1 MNRFNK
7 KPTNVFIRPEGYEP
21 QWRPAFV
28 PSTSYDYTQLSNEEQ
43 RQYDPAEITGEQGL
57 KFTPIV
63 DDFRR
68 LGENTLGVATS
79 WIGFAGYRAFESVA
93 NLIDPTAGGDMIRME
108 PLNLTDDPTEPDS
121 MNRLEIIA
129 KDLYDNRVPIE
140 DYGYILSA
148 STYGEYEDR
157 LARVKLASPEAR
169 EASGFFG
176 KAVGTV
182 ADTAALLALGVAS
195 DGLLIAGF
203 GTRGAVAGVIENRAS
218 MDLYRRM
225 IDTAQEAAK
234 FTNTI
239 SRTNLIGRGVAIG
252 LAEQAMIDTLTEQL
266 DPTYRD
272 ASISSYVLS
281 GGIYGAVGGFAG
293 RALIREQFGKFMRKA
308 QREYVMGGAYVG
320 APMDFSWNSASDLD
334 RTVLR
339 QAPVSDR
346 VDQVGQR
353 AADRY
358 MELRNKYQAAGPDA
372 DINTVLTPEELQWL
386 RTDPVAQVLNRV
398 EILGYGDDVGV
409 SAIRQ
414 TPEQPIAEAA
424 RPAEEAA
431 RQVEEVAPVV
441 PEQPPIEVPTPHSGK
456 YPWQMTRKEFLA
468 TGKKMY
474 HGTSRLFK
482 RFSHTEAVD
491 RYNRPVRQGRFYF
504 TDNPEVASR
513 FAQIGGQL
521 VDLGRYFGDD
531 VPEDLTPLI
540 EALETRR
547 AVGDR
552 ITMIDTAGK
561 EVDVPD
567 LKALT
572 ADDFRDS
579 SVTVYKKSRLPRTI
593 ETTVYGKE
601 LDLTDPAKI
610 PQELRVALSGTRFD
624 LNQMQEL
631 MFNHEFSDILIEW
644 ARANGYGRIVVPDAV
659 ESGFKST
666 IVLEEFIGYGV
677 DAHRQIVEEAVR
689 RGLPV
694 PDDVLKQ
701 YKISK
706 PEAPRA
712 AAAAAVPEV
721 QRAVPSEPR
730 LVRPFTAEAT
740 TTTRQIER
748 QRQIASIAVDAMY
761 AAHRRG
767 LRGAAYST
775 SVMAAVEFALRL
787 DQKKLLSDARRV
799 RFLVN
804 ALHDTI
810 VDGLEES
817 LSGGALANFVKSRMV
832 KKLNEAELEALKGFL
847 EGTDVLGK
855 SLRAANIASM
865 RRPFRWFLESYGL
878 NREWDDIIEQ
888 DRLVDE
894 MWDLYNA
901 GFDDDSIRYGLDEN
915 LNRSFIVE
923 FMNNLRNSGAR
934 LNRQQ
939 FDEMLAELREVVSN
953 PPRLKSGKVD
963 RRARLTRLAEVHNR
977 WVDAGAAEIGA
988 AGPMPKRKITIPD
1001 YAKKRLDE
1009 ILKRVEDE
1017 RAAAATTA
1025 AGTGGRNITRV
1036 ASDPAEPLATTP
1048 DEAVAQMNATHERL
1062 NRDIPILN
1070 RIYERLP
1077 GGVQRA
1083 FSQTKFILGNK
1094 NPYIRQFGM
1103 IVQNARTAMVDGTG
1117 KAVSQASTVLEQ
1129 GISAINAYLST
1140 TLISLRNNYIRYAL
1154 EKSMDDPITLK
1165 DAMRSAF
1172 VKGDKKREFYRKVIG
1187 VLRGGTDES
1196 AAVMEAAKTMRKVMD
1211 DIHQVAKDL
1220 KIKGLEFMEENY
1232 FPRLWRFEVIRD
1244 IAARDGGRDDLIN
1257 LFRKALATAGTD
1269 AAPMRQFR
1277 DADGNILE
1285 FDDIENAAIV
1295 FTDKLIAMA
1304 NRADNAPLTAYD
1316 EELSKAIDRLLGP
1329 VAGEPK
1335 GVRTHRG
1342 KGRAI
1347 LNEKASITA
1356 SADYF
1361 KRGSSDL
1368 TLDDLTNLD
1377 LPTVMKKYLVSVQGE
1392 INAKKMVDILN
1403 KFLVDNRIYK
1413 PFKDGESQGF
1423 AEIEKLEDWLK
1434 LANKM
1439 GAEMGVGEADS
1450 ATAAAMKTMIG
1461 AIRFEP
1467 IQHANNEMKI
1477 LNELGQDVAG
1487 VMLPLVYMAKGGWF
1501 AFSAIS
1507 ELSRVATTTGLRQ
1520 MVAQMPIMAD
1530 MIKNWYNMDEGAKN
1544 FSMLVDQAFHPS
1556 TDRLRRTLYQ
1566 DLQGEMVTAAD
1577 GTVGGLSRSPRAI
1590 ARRAA
1595 ERASAAFA
1603 DISLLAPITSFS
1615 QQLMATSTLQ
1625 HLYDV
1630 AKGQARRMDDTTVR
1644 TLGLEPEQ
1652 YDRIIQFVGNNARTD
1667 GTWGMDRVVDLR
1679 QLAGDDFD
1687 MLKGFIDRAVR
1698 TRIQDVPTRGDFH
1711 DLAFSF
1717 SGKIFT
1723 QFRTFSLKS
1732 VDNFLFQNAS
1742 RIAHGDIKAK
1752 AQVAAEMSAAALTG
1766 ALIMYGRSRLQYE
1779 SAKERGDKDQM
1790 KFIEQRLGVEGFIK
1804 GGLSSTGE
1812 FFLPGMIADF
1822 GMKYVVDPTAR
1833 GFGLKDTALNR
1844 PLFDPYGFSQ
1854 TSLFNTPTGSFISSA
1869 YKVSKD
1875 IMEQDFNQKTL
1886 HNMRLLT
1893 PGSNFVGWS
1902 QVLDISEQQI
1912 ADYFNIPPAKR

>member
-68 LGENTLGVATS
+68 LGENTFGAATS
-79 WIGFAGYRAFESVA
+79 WVGFAGYRAFESVA

-157 LARVKLASPEAR
+157 LTRVKLASPEAR

-195 DGLLIAGF
+195 DGMLIAGF

-272 ASISSYVLS
+272 ASIGAYVLS
-281 GGIYGAVGGFAG
+281 GSIYGAVGGAVG
-293 RALIREQFGKFMRKA
+293 RALVAEQFGKFMRKA
-308 QREYVMGGAYVG
+308 QREVVIGGAYVG

-334 RTVLR
+334 QTVLR
-339 QAPVSDR
+339 QAPVSER

-386 RTDPVAQVLNRV
+386 RTDPVAQVLNKV
-398 EILGYGDDVGV
+398 EVLGE
-409 SAIRQ
+409 SAN
-414 TPEQPIAEAA
+414 
-424 RPAEEAA
+424 
-431 RQVEEVAPVV
+431 V
-441 PEQPPIEVPTPHSGK
+441 
-456 YPWQMTRKEFLA
+456 
-468 TGKKMY
+468 
-474 HGTSRLFK
+474 
-482 RFSHTEAVD
+482 RFADEAV
-491 RYNRPVRQGRFYF
+491 
-504 TDNPEVASR
+504 E
-513 FAQIGGQL
+513 
-521 VDLGRYFGDD
+521 
-531 VPEDLTPLI
+531 
-540 EALETRR
+540 
-547 AVGDR
+547 
-552 ITMIDTAGK
+552 
-561 EVDVPD
+561 
-567 LKALT
+567 
-572 ADDFRDS
+572 
-579 SVTVYKKSRLPRTI
+579 
-593 ETTVYGKE
+593 
-601 LDLTDPAKI
+601 
-610 PQELRVALSGTRFD
+610 
-624 LNQMQEL
+624 
-631 MFNHEFSDILIEW
+631 
-644 ARANGYGRIVVPDAV
+644 
-659 ESGFKST
+659 
-666 IVLEEFIGYGV
+666 
-677 DAHRQIVEEAVR
+677 
-689 RGLPV
+689 
-694 PDDVLKQ
+694 
-701 YKISK
+701 
-706 PEAPRA
+706 
-712 AAAAAVPEV
+712 
-721 QRAVPSEPR
+721 
-730 LVRPFTAEAT
+730 
-740 TTTRQIER
+740 TTRQVAR
-748 QRQIASIAVDAMY
+748 QRQIASDAMY
-761 AAHRRG
+761 EANRRG
-767 LRGAAYST
+767 LKGDRASK
-775 SVMAAVEFALRL
+775 VVLAAVEFILRL
-787 DQKKLLSDARRV
+787 DQKNLLEESRRIQSLSTSLH
-799 RFLVN
+799 R
-804 ALHDTI
+804 ALAS
-810 VDGLEES
+810 GLEEG
-817 LSGGALANFVKSRMV
+817 LSGAALTQYVKKRIWARLNDAEKEALKFFLDEGDDLTKAFRLANFAK
-832 KKLNEAELEALKGFL
+832 
-847 EGTDVLGK
+847 T
-855 SLRAANIASM
+855 

-988 AGPMPKRKITIPD
+988 AGPMPKRKIKIPD

-1048 DEAVAQMNATHERL
+1048 DEAVAQMNATHKRL
-1062 NRDIPILN
+1062 DRDIPILN

-1077 GGVQRA
+1077 GGIQRA
-1083 FSQTKFILGNK
+1083 FSQTKAILGNK

-1103 IVQNARTAMVDGTG
+1103 IVQNARTAMVDSTG

-1244 IAARDGGRDDLIN
+1244 IAARTGGRDDLIN

-1403 KFLVDNRIYK
+1403 KFLADNRIYK
-1413 PFKDGESQGF
+1413 PFKDGEPQGF
-1423 AEIEKLEDWLK
+1423 VEIEKIEEWLK
-1434 LANKM
+1434 LSNDL
-1439 GAEMGVGEADS
+1439 GAKMGVGEADAS
-1450 ATAAAMKTMIG
+1450 TAAAMKTMIG

-1507 ELSRVATTTGLRQ
+1507 ELSRVATTAGLRQ
-1520 MVAQMPIMAD
+1520 MIAQMPIMAD
-1530 MIKNWYNMDEGAKN
+1530 MVKNWYNMDEGAKN

-1566 DLQGEMVTAAD
+1566 DLQGEMVTAVD

-1630 AKGQARRMDDTTVR
+1630 AKGQARRMDDTTIR

-1667 GTWGMDRVVDLR
+1667 RTWGMDRVVDLR

-1766 ALIMYGRSRLQYE
+1766 ALIMYARSRLQYE
-1779 SAKERGDKDQM
+1779 SAKERGDKEQM

-1804 GGLSSTGE
+1804 SGLSSAGE
-1812 FFLPGMIADF
+1812 FFLPGMIADV
-1822 GMKYVVDPTAR
+1822 GMQYVVDPTAR

-1854 TSLFNTPTGSFISSA
+1854 TSLFNTPTGSFMSSA
-1869 YKVSKD
+1869 YKVAKD

-1902 QVLDISEQQI
+1902 KFLDISEQQI
-1912 ADYFNIPPAKR
+1912 ADYFNIPMAKR